1 MEPQKSCKP
10 GEREK
15 TILVIESEESIRT
28 LLAEELSEE
37 GDLVIT
43 TADGSDALAIIEKN
57 HPQIDLVITDLKHQ
71 GLDAMKL
78 LAKIKK
84 HWPELPV
91 IFYTAYGAFLDTFL
105 AWGPDAVVIKD
116 ADLDYLK
123 KTVKKLLNL

>member
-1 MEPQKSCKP
+1 
-10 GEREK
+10 
-15 TILVIESEESIRT
+15 VIESEESIRI

-43 TADGSDALAIIEKN
+43 TADGSDALAIIEKD
-57 HPQIDLVITDLKHQ
+57 HQKLDLVITDLKHQ
-71 GLDAMKL
+71 GLGGMKL
-78 LAKIKK
+78 LAKIKE

-91 IFYTAYGAFLDTFL
+91 IFYTAYSAFVDTFL
-105 AWGPDAVVIKD
+105 EWGPDAVVIKD